1 MNQNINQLFQNAVE
15 EGALSQAAANVLT
28 VADLGAQIQA
38 ALGVNVDDVK
48 SSEVVLVTIM
58 PDDSGS
64 INYSG
69 NAQIVRDGHNLVLD
83 ALKASKQ
90 KENILIHNRYLNGNV
105 LYPYCALEQAIRM
118 DNVNYNPGLGTPLY
132 DNAILLL
139 ATVLVKAQEFAENG
153 VPVRTIT
160 LIITD
165 GADEHSRKADASD
178 ATKVVQ
184 DMLRTENHIIAAMGI
199 DDAPKKCARC
209 NYDFAGIFCA
219 QCPQCSETIRRTDF
233 RNVFQKMGIRDE
245 WVLTPG
251 NNQSEIRA
259 TFQVFS
265 QSAVRAS
272 QNAAS
277 FSKTAL
283 AGFGG

>member
-1 MNQNINQLFQNAVE
+1 MSQNINQLFQNAVE
-15 EGALSQAAANVLT
+15 EGALSQAAMDVLT

-118 DNVNYNPGLGTPLY
+118 DNVNYNPDLGTPLY
-132 DNAILLL
+132 DNTIVLL
-139 ATVLVKAQEFAENG
+139 ATVLIKAQEFAENG

-165 GADEHSRKADASD
+165 GADQHSQKAEAKDVE
-178 ATKVVQ
+178 KVVK
-184 DMLRTENHIIAAMGI
+184 DMLQTEVHIIAAMGI
-199 DDAPKKCARC
+199 DDKK
-209 NYDFAGIFCA
+209 
-219 QCPQCSETIRRTDF
+219 TDF
-233 RNVFQKMGIRDE
+233 RAIFKKMGISDK
-245 WVLTPG
+245 WILTPC
-251 NNQSEIRA
+251 NTQSEIRKA
-259 TFQVFS
+259 FQVFS
-265 QSAVRAS
+265 QSAIMAS
-272 QNAAS
+272 QTAAS
-277 FSKTAL
+277 FSKAAL
-283 AGFGG
+283 AGFGS